1 MAEIARDPPPFF
13 TGRIAGWSRRHRR
26 LVLVAWLFIAV
37 FTVGACFS
45 LASDDELDSE
55 GTGESADVFNLREE
69 RFGEAGD
76 SVSETIVFEHP
87 TLTVDDREYRATVE
101 GLLGELRALRALNT
115 ESVTGTEVASSTRV
129 FAATESHYDIGEP
142 RDQSPLVSAGSGDGG
157 GDVTFASAVYAT
169 AEFDDVDEELDTI
182 RDLVEEHASRSN
194 GFQILIGGGFLL
206 IDDDEKLSDE
216 DFSFASLVNLP
227 LTIIIMVLALGAIVA
242 AGVPIALAYLGVAMA
257 AGVVTIIS
265 QFTPMLSVWLQ
276 VVLLMGLAAGI
287 DYALFLF
294 TRFRYERGRGRDEA
308 VAAAIAG
315 TTAGKGVLIAGTTT
329 MLAILGMFLVGDP
342 VFTSLTIAAVVAI
355 AVALVV
361 AQTLMPAI
369 LGDGLSKW
377 SIPGLRRH
385 NVAQTGVLNAAAG
398 FLVKRSCTGRGW
410 WISGALGIAVLL
422 VFAYPILNFNLG
434 FNGVTSFSD
443 DLESKAAIEAL
454 EEDFTI
460 GILAPAEVIVDPG
473 RGKNIFAADV
483 QAGVTAL
490 TDAVGREIDRAEAAG
505 EHVPFAQPI
514 GTEINRAGD
523 TEIIEIPINADTG
536 DQEAIDAVNL
546 LRDELVPAAFGDSD
560 VAALTGGVTAGQI
573 DFRDNINAKTPLVI
587 AFVIITAYIILV
599 VMYRSLILPAIAVV
613 LNLLA
618 VGAAYGILV
627 QVFQE
632 GWLLEGILDFE
643 ATGIIESWLPL
654 LVFAITFGISMDY
667 LTFAMGRVQ
676 ELYRRGYST
685 EDAILMGVRDG
696 FGIVF
701 SAAAIMVA
709 VATVFA
715 FTRSIALQQFGFA
728 LALTVLLD
736 ATIILIV
743 VLPAMMRLAHDR
755 LWYLPWWLEWLPGG
769 PKDSPERDREE
780 RELESEPGPAPTPAG
795 G

>member
-13 TGRIAGWSRRHRR
+13 TGRIAGWSRRRRR

-37 FTVGACFS
+37 FTVGACFT
-45 LASDDELDSE
+45 LASDDELESE
-55 GTGESADVFNLREE
+55 GTGESQEAFQLREE

-76 SVSETIVFEHP
+76 TVSETIVFEHP
-87 TLTVDDREYRATVE
+87 TLTVDDPEYRATVE
-101 GLLGELRALRALNT
+101 GLLGELRELRALNT

-129 FAATESHYDIGEP
+129 FAASESHYDTGAAREE
-142 RDQSPLVSAGSGDGG
+142 SPLVNAGGGDGG

-169 AEFDDVDEELDTI
+169 AESEDVDEELDNI
-182 RDLVEEHASRSN
+182 RDLVSEAAATSD
-194 GFQILIGGGFLL
+194 GFTILIGGGFLL
-206 IDDDEKLSDE
+206 GDDLDELSDE
-216 DFSFASLVNLP
+216 DFGFASLVNLP

-242 AGVPIALAYLGVAMA
+242 AGVPIGLAYLGVAMA

-265 QFTPMLSVWLQ
+265 QVTPMLDVWIQ

-294 TRFRYERGRGRDEA
+294 TRFRYEREQGRDEA
-308 VAAAIAG
+308 TAATIAG
-315 TTAGKGVLIAGTTT
+315 TTAGKGVLIAATTT

-342 VFTSLTIAAVVAI
+342 VFSSLAIAAVVAI

-361 AQTLMPAI
+361 AMTLMPAI

-377 SIPGLRRH
+377 SIPGLRHR

-398 FLVKRSCTGRGW
+398 FLVERSCTGRGW

-422 VFAYPILNFNLG
+422 VLAYPILNFNLG
-434 FNGVTSFSD
+434 FNGVTSLND
-443 DLESKAAIEAL
+443 DVESKAAIEAV

-460 GILAPAEVIVDPG
+460 GILAPAEVFVNPG
-473 RGKNIFAADV
+473 KGKNIFAADV

-490 TDAVGREIDRAEAAG
+490 SEAVDREIERAEAAG

-514 GTEINRAGD
+514 GFEINRAGD

-536 DQEAIDAVNL
+536 DQEAIDTVNL

-560 VAALTGGVTAGQI
+560 VEAPTGGVTAGNI
-573 DFRDNINAKTPLVI
+573 DFRDNINGKTPLVI
-587 AFVIITAYIILV
+587 AFVVITAYIILV
-599 VMYRSLILPAIAVV
+599 VMYRSLIIPAIAVV

-654 LVFAITFGISMDY
+654 FVFSITFGISMDY
-667 LTFAMGRVQ
+667 LTFAIGRVQ
-676 ELYRRGYST
+676 ELYNRGYST
-685 EDAILMGVRDG
+685 EEAILRGVREG

-701 SAAAIMVA
+701 SAALIMVA

-728 LALTVLLD
+728 LALAVLLD
-736 ATIILIV
+736 ATLILV
-743 VLPAMMRLAHDR
+743 VALPAMMRLAHDR
-755 LWYLPWWLEWLPGG
+755 LWYLPWWLDWLPGG
-769 PKDSPERDREE
+769 PKDFPEREREE
-780 RELESEPGPAPTPAG
+780 REAEAEPAPTPAG